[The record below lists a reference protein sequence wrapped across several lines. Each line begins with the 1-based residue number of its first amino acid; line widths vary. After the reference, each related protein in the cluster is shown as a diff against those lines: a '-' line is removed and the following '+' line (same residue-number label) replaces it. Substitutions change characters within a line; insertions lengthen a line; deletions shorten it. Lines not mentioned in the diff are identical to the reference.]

1 MRVQQLGHL
10 TRGTN
15 EVGGNCGEGVEGR
28 GVVDKE
34 GGGGAIIRGS
44 GWLL

>member
-34 GGGGAIIRGS
+34 GGEVV
-44 GWLL
+44 LL